1 MRIILENVSKRY
13 RYQWV
18 IRNANITFEPNTITG
33 LQGPNGSGKS
43 TLLKIISGFLSPT
56 SGRASYFVNEQ
67 AIISSE
73 VYKTV
78 SFVAPYTELIKEFS
92 LKEQFDFH
100 FTFKNQLISRGYN
113 DFVEF
118 LNLKVESDK
127 IIDSYSSGMN
137 QRLQLALALW
147 SDNPLLLLDEP
158 TAYLDDVARDWFY
171 KNLREKSK
179 GRTIIIASNDRKD
192 FEVTHKILDITLL

>member
-1 MRIILENVSKRY
+1 MRITLENVSKRY

-18 IRNANITFEPNTITG
+18 IRNANIAFEPNTITG

-43 TLLKIISGFLSPT
+43 TLMKIISGFLSPT
-56 SGRASYFVNEQ
+56 SGRVSYFVNEQ
-67 AIISSE
+67 AVIPSE
-73 VYKTV
+73 VYKAV
-78 SFVAPYTELIKEFS
+78 SFAAPYTELIREFS
-92 LKEQFDFH
+92 MKEQFDFH
-100 FTFKNQLISRGYN
+100 FTFKKQLTPGGYK

-118 LNLKVESDK
+118 LNLQVEADK

-147 SDNPLLLLDEP
+147 SDNPVLLLDEP
-158 TAYLDDVARDWFY
+158 TAYLDEVARDWFY
-171 KNLREKSK
+171 KNLLEKSK
-179 GRTIIIASNDRKD
+179 GRTIIIASNDKKD